1 MDPNTFRQ
9 FMASAPIGLP
19 NIGDSFK
26 GGYYVG
32 VISHTADGNATHALI
47 ICPIANGLG
56 ELYTGTRLSFSG
68 SGSTSNAASFHD
80 GALNTS
86 ILATSAGGN
95 GGIIDA
101 VTSLSIDGYSDWY
114 VPAVAE
120 MYIAYYNLKPTT
132 HGNTSTTGAGNY
144 AVPQRTTNFT
154 NNPSDP
160 AQTTLT
166 NWQQGN
172 GQRIETTA
180 PSGFSFQGR
189 FHWTSTRQNNTK
201 LKILDARNGQTLGYH
216 ISGDRSSCRAFR
228 KVAL

>member
-172 GQRIETTA
+172 GQRIKT
-180 PSGFSFQGR
+180 SGPTGNAFNGR
-189 FHWTSTRQNNTK
+189 LHWTSTRFNNTS
-201 LKILDARNGQTLGYH
+201 LKRIDPRNGQVYGQSITNNK
-216 ISGDRSSCRAFR
+216 SACRAFR